1 VIVLPPSEA
10 GAVHDTNEETLL
22 FDAAVTAVGA
32 PGGPRGVAGDDASE
46 SAPGP
51 ATFEAVTVNV

>member
-1 VIVLPPSEA
+1 MLPPSET

-32 PGGPRGVAGDDASE
+32 PGGPRGVAGDDATE
-46 SAPGP
+46 SPPVP
-51 ATFEAVTVNV
+51 AVFDAVTVNV